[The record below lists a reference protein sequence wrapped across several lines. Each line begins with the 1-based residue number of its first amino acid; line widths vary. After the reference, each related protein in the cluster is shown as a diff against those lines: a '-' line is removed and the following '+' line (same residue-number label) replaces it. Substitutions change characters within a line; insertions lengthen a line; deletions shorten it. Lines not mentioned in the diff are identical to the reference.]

1 MPRNHSQ
8 MTPPTRTIIIKHH
21 TNGKTRVAGTWRME
35 GGTVTCDD
43 PGMFKIHCHR
53 GLLANAPGGG
63 TRQVRPE
70 DGEAFMDA
78 LLDNYRS
85 LTTAEEA

>member
-1 MPRNHSQ
+1 
-8 MTPPTRTIIIKHH
+8 MTPPTRTIIIKDH

-35 GGTVTCDD
+35 GGIVTCDA
-43 PGMFKIHCHR
+43 PRLFKILCHR

-70 DGEAFMDA
+70 DGDAFMDA
-78 LLDNYRS
+78 LLDTYRS
-85 LTTAEEA
+85 LTTAEEL